1 MKSQQSPTLT
11 MNTSKPSAKSPR
23 SPYLVMLVAIILPGM
38 GQVLNNAPTR
48 GLLMLFFMFCLGM
61 VSYQM
66 TTPDHSVVGRFAGG
80 IFIYSISVVDA
91 YKWARVRLAVYQA
104 SANA

>member
-1 MKSQQSPTLT
+1 
-11 MNTSKPSAKSPR
+11 
-23 SPYLVMLVAIILPGM
+23 MLVAIILPGM
-38 GQVLNNAPTR
+38 GQVLNHAPTR

-104 SANA
+104 NA